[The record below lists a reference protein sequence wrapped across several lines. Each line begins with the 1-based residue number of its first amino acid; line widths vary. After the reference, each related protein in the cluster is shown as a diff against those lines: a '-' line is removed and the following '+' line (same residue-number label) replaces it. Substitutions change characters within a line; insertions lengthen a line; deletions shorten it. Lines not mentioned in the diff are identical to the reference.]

1 MKNSRKIICIMLGL
15 GFAVFGGS
23 AVAGEHQMRQE
34 QHRSSAAAGQHQ
46 AGQHPGM
53 HAREHSQA
61 ARGGQGVHS
70 GQLTKGEA
78 RGLAKDQRDIR
89 HEARGDRADG
99 KFTREERKDGRQD
112 MNGASRDIYREKHDA
127 GSRPHQMARP
137 GEMRGKF
144 EKEARNPEQRHETRG
159 YRVDGVAAQPGAMH
173 KGLEN
178 MPPEQRQAMR
188 ERFER
193 ASPEQRPEM
202 REKMMGGH
210 DESKRREMRE
220 RFEGMSPEERK
231 EFKREMRERMT
242 PEQRERAMDRRGGVG
257 QDS

>member
-34 QHRSSAAAGQHQ
+34 QHRSSSA

-53 HAREHSQA
+53 QAREHNQA

-78 RGLAKDQRDIR
+78 RGLDKDQRDIR

-112 MNGASRDIYREKHDA
+112 MNGAGRDIYREKHDA
-127 GSRPHQMARP
+127 GSRPPHQMARP

-144 EKEARNPEQRHETRG
+144 EKEARDPEQRQETRK
-159 YRVDGVAAQPGAMH
+159 YRADGEAAGPGAMH
-173 KGLEN
+173 EGLEN

-193 ASPEQRPEM
+193 ASPEQRP
-202 REKMMGGH
+202 
-210 DESKRREMRE
+210 EMRE

>member
-1 MKNSRKIICIMLGL
+1 MLGL

-53 HAREHSQA
+53 HAREHNQA

-78 RGLAKDQRDIR
+78 RGLDKDQRDIR

-127 GSRPHQMARP
+127 GSRPPHQMARP

-144 EKEARNPEQRHETRG
+144 EKEARDPEQRQETRK
-159 YRVDGVAAQPGAMH
+159 YRADGEAAGPGAMH

-178 MPPEQRQAMR
+178 MPHEQRQA
-188 ERFER
+188 
-193 ASPEQRPEM
+193 
-202 REKMMGGH
+202 
-210 DESKRREMRE
+210 MRE

-242 PEQRERAMDRRGGVG
+242 LEQRGGVG
-257 QDS
+257 WDS